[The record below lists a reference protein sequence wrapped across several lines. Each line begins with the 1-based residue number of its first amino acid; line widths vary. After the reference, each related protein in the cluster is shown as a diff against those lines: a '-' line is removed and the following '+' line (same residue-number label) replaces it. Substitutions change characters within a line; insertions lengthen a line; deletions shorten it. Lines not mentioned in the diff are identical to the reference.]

1 MATPL
6 HIVKRRLAALRY
18 DQPLGA
24 ESAPLVERLLDDLVQ
39 SQAKQVELSTTS
51 TKHADE
57 LSVVEQHMLPL
68 RKENARLIRENN
80 ELHMQL
86 IADAEAAAAARDE
99 LAVANARLQSQN
111 GDLHFIGSQQASQLT
126 ELQSENDQLRG
137 RFHEA
142 LVQNGIVLPS
152 GHEVRWHGRKEHMKA
167 HSPVAPAM
175 GAADTAFLRATT
187 ETSDVTVARQ
197 LQVAAM
203 HASHLQRMLDDSNAH
218 VDCLSDD
225 LTAARAAIEQRDAE
239 LARLQTNTTTEIAP
253 EVSTP

>member
-1 MATPL
+1 
-6 HIVKRRLAALRY
+6 
-18 DQPLGA
+18 
-24 ESAPLVERLLDDLVQ
+24 
-39 SQAKQVELSTTS
+39 
-51 TKHADE
+51 
-57 LSVVEQHMLPL
+57 
-68 RKENARLIRENN
+68 
-80 ELHMQL
+80 
-86 IADAEAAAAARDE
+86 
-99 LAVANARLQSQN
+99 
-111 GDLHFIGSQQASQLT
+111 
-126 ELQSENDQLRG
+126 
-137 RFHEA
+137 
-142 LVQNGIVLPS
+142 
-152 GHEVRWHGRKEHMKA
+152 
-167 HSPVAPAM
+167 M